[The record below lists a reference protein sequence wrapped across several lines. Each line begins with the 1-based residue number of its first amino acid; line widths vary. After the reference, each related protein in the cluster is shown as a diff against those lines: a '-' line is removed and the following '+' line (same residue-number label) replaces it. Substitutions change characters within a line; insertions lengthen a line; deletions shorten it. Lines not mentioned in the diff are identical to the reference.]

1 MANRTRKN
9 NFYLR
14 LSDDEAYILN
24 EKWKASGMRNRSDFL
39 RHLLIYGYVYNVD
52 YSIVQDN
59 NYQLQ
64 KIGTN
69 IMQILKKINI
79 YGDVYK
85 EDIEEIKELLNKIW
99 LAGLRHLLL
108 THAILRNSM

>member
-1 MANRTRKN
+1 
-9 NFYLR
+9 
-14 LSDDEAYILN
+14 
-24 EKWKASGMRNRSDFL
+24 MRNRSDFM

-69 IMQILKKINI
+69 IMQILKKMNI

-85 EDIEEIKELLNKIW
+85 EDIDEIKELLNKIW
-99 LAGLRHLLL
+99 LTQVSTQSKLQFK
-108 THAILRNSM
+108 NQ

>member
-14 LSDDEAYILN
+14 LSDDEAFILN
-24 EKWKASGMRNRSDFL
+24 EKWKASGMRNRSDFM

-69 IMQILKKINI
+69 IMQILKKMNI

-99 LAGLRHLLL
+99 LTQVSTQSKLQFK
-108 THAILRNSM
+108 NQ

>member
-69 IMQILKKINI
+69 IMQILKKMNI

-85 EDIEEIKELLNKIW
+85 NDVEEIKELLNKIW
-99 LAGLRHLLL
+99 LTQVSTQSKLQFK
-108 THAILRNSM
+108 NQ

>member
-9 NFYLR
+9 NIYLR
-14 LSDDEAYILN
+14 LSDDEAFILN
-24 EKWKASGMRNRSDFL
+24 EKWKASGMRNRSDFM

-52 YSIVQDN
+52 YSVVQDN

-69 IMQILKKINI
+69 IMQILKKMNI

-99 LAGLRHLLL
+99 L
-108 THAILRNSM
+108 TQVSTQSMLQFNNQ

>member
-14 LSDDEAYILN
+14 LSDDEAFILN
-24 EKWKASGMRNRSDFL
+24 EKWKASGMRNRSDFM

-59 NYQLQ
+59 NFQLQ

-69 IMQILKKINI
+69 VMQILKKMNI

-99 LAGLRHLLL
+99 LTQVSTQSKLQFK
-108 THAILRNSM
+108 NQ

>member
-14 LSDDEAYILN
+14 LSDDEAFILN
-24 EKWKASGMRNRSDFL
+24 EKWKASGMRNRSDFM

-52 YSIVQDN
+52 YSVVQDN

-69 IMQILKKINI
+69 IMQIMKKMNI

-99 LAGLRHLLL
+99 LTQVSTQSKLQFK
-108 THAILRNSM
+108 NQ

>member
-14 LSDDEAYILN
+14 LSDDEAFILN
-24 EKWKASGMRNRSDFL
+24 EKWKASGMRNRSDFM

-52 YSIVQDN
+52 YSVVQDN

-69 IMQILKKINI
+69 IMQILKKMNI

-99 LAGLRHLLL
+99 LTQVSTQSKLQFK
-108 THAILRNSM
+108 NQ

>member
-69 IMQILKKINI
+69 IMQILKKMNI

-85 EDIEEIKELLNKIW
+85 EDVEEIKELLNKIW
-99 LAGLRHLLL
+99 LTQVSTQSKLQFK
-108 THAILRNSM
+108 NQ